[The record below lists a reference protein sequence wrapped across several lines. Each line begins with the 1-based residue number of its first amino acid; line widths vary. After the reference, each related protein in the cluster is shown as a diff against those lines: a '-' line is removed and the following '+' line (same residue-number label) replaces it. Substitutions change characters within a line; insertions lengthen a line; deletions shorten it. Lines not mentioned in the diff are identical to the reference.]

1 MTKNGVLGGVLVT
14 ALVVSSSG
22 GALAQTTP
30 KPLAGKVAPTTAKVK
45 IDAKEANEALKG
57 SDATKIESALGTIRV
72 AGKDGGGKPF
82 TGAIVARLKNG
93 LSKSLIV
100 KALDTLADLED
111 QAGAEAGEMYLAHR
125 DGEVRQA
132 AVRCLGG
139 SKGPVAVKGL
149 QKALTDPD
157 GRVRGLAAT
166 LLGGTKSADAVPTLV
181 NALDKG
187 VNEAAVSI
195 GQLCTAAPGDK
206 SCDVLLERMKT
217 KPFDVISSGL
227 GQMLARK
234 DVTDD
239 AKKKVITAV
248 RELASQ
254 KAREFLVEIKTSWPK
269 DGSKAVLDAL
279 DKAIKDLEGASK

>member
-1 MTKNGVLGGVLVT
+1 MTKNGVLGGVLVS
-14 ALVVSSSG
+14 ALIVSG
-22 GALAQTTP
+22 GALAQTPP
-30 KPLAGKVAPTTAKVK
+30 KPPAGKIAATTAKVK
-45 IDAKEANEALKG
+45 IDPKEANDALKS
-57 SDATKIESALGTIRV
+57 SDATRIESTLGTIRV

-82 TGAIVARLKNG
+82 TGAIVARLKAG

-100 KALDTLADLED
+100 KALDTLAELED
-111 QAGAEAGEMYLAHR
+111 QAGAEAGDMYLAHR

-166 LLGGTKSADAVPTLV
+166 VLGGTKAADAVPMLV
-181 NALDKG
+181 VALDKG

-195 GQLCTAAPGDK
+195 GQLCTTAPGDK
-206 SCDVLLERMKT
+206 SCDVLLDRMKS

-234 DVTDD
+234 DVSDD
-239 AKKKVITAV
+239 AKKKVITQV

>member
-1 MTKNGVLGGVLVT
+1 MSKNGVLGGVLVS
-14 ALVVSSSG
+14 ALLVS
-22 GALAQTTP
+22 GAVTGQGTP
-30 KPLAGKVAPTTAKVK
+30 KPPTAKAGATAKVK
-45 IDAKEANEALKG
+45 IDAKEANEAFKG
-57 SDATKIESALGTIRV
+57 SDAAKIESTLGTIRV

-82 TGAIVARLKNG
+82 TGAIVARLKSG
-93 LSKSLIV
+93 LSKSLVV

-149 QKALTDPD
+149 QNALTDAD

-166 LLGGTKSADAVPTLV
+166 LLGGTKSADAVPMLV
-181 NALDKG
+181 VALDKG

-206 SCDVLLERMKT
+206 SCDVLLERMKS

-234 DVTDD
+234 DISDD

-254 KAREFLVEIKTSWPK
+254 KAREFLVEIKASWPK

>member
-1 MTKNGVLGGVLVT
+1 MTKNGVLGGIVVAGLLASAT
-14 ALVVSSSG
+14 AMG
-22 GALAQTTP
+22 QGTP
-30 KPLAGKVAPTTAKVK
+30 KPPAGKVVAGGKVK
-45 IDAKEANEALKG
+45 VDAKEANESLKG
-57 SDATKIESALGTIRV
+57 SDPSKIESTLATIRV
-72 AGKDGGGKPF
+72 AGKDGGKPF
-82 TGAIVARLKNG
+82 TAAIVARLKNG
-93 LSKSLIV
+93 LSKSLVV

-111 QAGAEAGEMYLAHR
+111 PAGAEAGEMYLAHR

-166 LLGGTKSADAVPTLV
+166 LLGGTKAAEAVPMLV
-181 NALDKG
+181 TALDKG
-187 VNEAAVSI
+187 VNESAVSI
-195 GQLCTAAPGDK
+195 GQLCAATPGDK
-206 SCDVLLERMKT
+206 SCDVLVERMKT

-234 DVTDD
+234 DVSDD

-269 DGSKAVLDAL
+269 DGSKAVFDAL

>member
-1 MTKNGVLGGVLVT
+1 MTKSGVLGGTIVV
-14 ALVVSSSG
+14 ALIFSA
-22 GALAQTTP
+22 GAVFAQGTP
-30 KPLAGKVAPTTAKVK
+30 AKPPAGKVAATSAKIK
-45 IDAKEANEALKG
+45 IDPKEANDALKG
-57 SDATKIESALGTIRV
+57 NDPGKIESTLATIRV
-72 AGKDGGGKPF
+72 AGKDGGKPF

-93 LSKSLIV
+93 LSKSLVV

-111 QAGAEAGEMYLAHR
+111 QGGAEAGEMYLAHR

-181 NALDKG
+181 IALDKG

-195 GQLCTAAPGDK
+195 GQLCATTPGDK

-234 DVTDD
+234 DVSDD

-279 DKAIKDLEGASK
+279 EKAIKDLEGASK